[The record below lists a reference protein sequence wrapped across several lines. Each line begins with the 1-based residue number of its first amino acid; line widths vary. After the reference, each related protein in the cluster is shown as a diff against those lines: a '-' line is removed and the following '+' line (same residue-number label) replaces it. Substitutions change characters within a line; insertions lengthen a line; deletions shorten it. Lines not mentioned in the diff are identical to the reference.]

1 MKYHF
6 NCSSLLFF
14 LCQVPDRPPQSIEA
28 DNFTSEATIPVAW
41 TPVPDGHVNGLL
53 IGYSIRYQRIWTAE
67 RSVFETEE
75 ETITVIESEMSVLLP
90 VQTYSRYKIK
100 VAAFTQAG
108 MGPYTE
114 YVYAGR

>member
-1 MKYHF
+1 M
-6 NCSSLLFF
+6 
-14 LCQVPDRPPQSIEA
+14 
-28 DNFTSEATIPVAW
+28 
-41 TPVPDGHVNGLL
+41 
-53 IGYSIRYQRIWTAE
+53 
-67 RSVFETEE
+67 TEE